1 MPDPRGRF
9 HCGFPMLP
17 PGRLP
22 PAPRR
27 AVRYPSDVTDA
38 QWAELDPLLPD
49 PACLAGRGGRWEKHC
64 RRLIVDAIGYV
75 VDNGIKWR
83 ALPADF
89 PPWQTVYKRFA
100 AWEKVGASQR
110 LLDALR
116 DRVRLAEGRVAAPS
130 AAVMD
135 SQSVRAAETVG
146 RAARGWD
153 GGKKVAGRKRH
164 IVVDTPGLLVAVLVT
179 PASTQ
184 DRVAAR
190 SLLRRLRDIA
200 GGRVSS
206 VWADGGCT
214 GPLLDWARKDTSPGG
229 GDRSTP
235 TGAVLHRAAQKMGGG
250 TNPGLDHRTPPLRP
264 RLRTTPASS
273 RGDGPLVH
281 DPHRQPPTHPTSVAR
296 KQLLR
301 TCTSRSIRVI
311 ILAIA
316 TQFEES

>member
-1 MPDPRGRF
+1 
-9 HCGFPMLP
+9 MLSCP
-17 PGRLP
+17 IPAGGSTAGAPCCRLAASHQP
-22 PAPRR
+22 TRR
-27 AVRYPSDVTDA
+27 TARYPTDLTDA

-116 DRVRLAEGRVAAPS
+116 DRVRLADGRAAAPS

-135 SQSVRAAETVG
+135 SQSVRAAATVG
-146 RAARGWD
+146 RATRGWD

-164 IVVDTPGLLVAVLVT
+164 IVVDTLGLLLAVLVT

-200 GGRVSS
+200 GGRVSL
-206 VWADGGCT
+206 VWADGGYT
-214 GPLLDWARKDTSPGG
+214 GSLLDWARKTLRLAVEIVQRPQVPYFTVLP
-229 GDRSTP
+229 RRWVVERTLAWI
-235 TGAVLHRAAQKMGGG
+235 TGHRRCVR
-250 TNPGLDHRTPPLRP
+250 DYE
-264 RLRTTPASS
+264 RL
-273 RGDGPLVH
+273 
-281 DPHRQPPTHPTSVAR
+281 PHHHEAMVRWSMIR
-296 KQLLR
+296 I
-301 TCTSRSIRVI
+301 TSRR
-311 ILAIA
+311 L
-316 TQFEES
+316 TRHQ